1 MRTATTIFPPPPFAE
16 RLERAVTAPIKK
28 DAAPAPGLADE
39 TMRLL
44 SQSAGGAEVRAL
56 CINLDRRP
64 ERWEA
69 FQRNCPIRGVHRFPA
84 INGRAVRPPTWWR
97 QGGGAWGCM
106 LSHIRILEHALT
118 DELDRRGGILLV
130 LEDDALFPPDFA
142 ERAARFIR
150 ALPDDWE
157 QAYLG
162 GQHRGLRVRQPHRV
176 NDEVVRPFMVN
187 RTQAYAV
194 RGPFI
199 RVLYQHLCDW
209 PAHAR
214 SPRHH
219 VDHRMELLHAS
230 GRHKV
235 YAPATWIVGQ
245 AGGPSD
251 ISGRVTQDRFWNGWG
266 KGARQVHRPPVW
278 VIGLHRSGS
287 SVTAGILHRLGVHM
301 GNRLIGYENR
311 GGRGT
316 GGFEAHGLAMICEQA
331 YPFPSIE
338 RAVPVETTRRRLR
351 EWIDARQREAAW
363 RGTIMGGKYPHLCFM
378 IDLLLELEPES
389 RFIHIDRPIEESIRS
404 LVDRSAQARG
414 WLRAKPE
421 QCERLQRAL
430 HHSKA
435 EQFAHVPHAQLL
447 TVRYEDLV
455 RGATHEVERVASWL
469 RLGSRAEQRRF
480 AVQIVNARTPATQR
494 RENDESAQT
503 PATSL
508 DNLNHDRPPS
518 TIG

>member
-1 MRTATTIFPPPPFAE
+1 MTTATFPPPPFAE
-16 RLERAVTAPIKK
+16 RLVPAAAAPLKK
-28 DAAPAPGLADE
+28 DAAPTSPTTPTRRELEDE
-39 TMRLL
+39 TLRLL
-44 SQSAGGAEVRAL
+44 SRSAGGADVRAL

-69 FQRNCPIRGVHRFPA
+69 FQRNCAIRGVQRFPA
-84 INGRAVRPPTWWR
+84 VNGRAVRPPAWWR

-106 LSHIRILEHALT
+106 LSHIRILEQALS
-118 DELDRRGGILLV
+118 DGLDRCGGRGGVLLV
-130 LEDDALFPPDFA
+130 FEDDALFPPDFA

-150 ALPDDWE
+150 ALPADWE
-157 QAYLG
+157 QAYFG
-162 GQHRGLRVRQPHRV
+162 GQHRGLRVRQPQRV

-194 RGPFI
+194 RGEFI

-209 PAHAR
+209 PSHAR
-214 SPRHH
+214 HPRHH

-266 KGARQVHRPPVW
+266 KGPSPAHRPPLW

-301 GNRLIGYENR
+301 GNRLVGYEN
-311 GGRGT
+311 RGT
-316 GGFEAHGLAMICEQA
+316 GGFEAHGLATICEEA
-331 YPFPSIE
+331 YPFPSVE
-338 RAVPVETTRRRLR
+338 PAVPVVTTRKLLR

-363 RGTIMGGKYPHLCFM
+363 RGTVMGGKYPHLCFM
-378 IDLLLELEPES
+378 IDMLLDLEPES
-389 RFIHIDRPIEESIRS
+389 RFVHIDRPVDESIRS
-404 LVDRSAQARG
+404 LVDRSVKATD
-414 WLRAKPE
+414 WLRATPE

-430 HHSKA
+430 CEAKTCALARLPA
-435 EQFAHVPHAQLL
+435 ERVLTLSYHDLIASPHAQ
-447 TVRYEDLV
+447 VRRIVEFLGLSV
-455 RGATHEVERVASWL
+455 RE
-469 RLGSRAEQRRF
+469 EQRT
-480 AVQIVNARTPATQR
+480 AAIAIVR
-494 RENDESAQT
+494 RERRT
-503 PATSL
+503 V
-508 DNLNHDRPPS
+508 
-518 TIG
+518 